1 MIHFELIVHSVQ
13 NTMTIST
20 RLSDFHKIIITVLKS
35 SFTKL
40 MAREMHHRD
49 YKNVSNNSFRE
60 DLTLSLDRIS
70 KGFDSFED
78 TFMKTL
84 NRHVSMKKKFVRA
97 NEVTYITKAL
107 QRAIMKRFEVE
118 SKYLKNKNYQN
129 MKFVKKPKNFC
140 SKLYKRGRKKFI
152 LNFLHIK

>member
-1 MIHFELIVHSVQ
+1 
-13 NTMTIST
+13 
-20 RLSDFHKIIITVLKS
+20 
-35 SFTKL
+35 
-40 MAREMHHRD
+40 MHHRD

-97 NEVTYITKAL
+97 N
-107 QRAIMKRFEVE
+107 
-118 SKYLKNKNYQN
+118 
-129 MKFVKKPKNFC
+129 
-140 SKLYKRGRKKFI
+140 
-152 LNFLHIK
+152 

>member
-1 MIHFELIVHSVQ
+1 
-13 NTMTIST
+13 
-20 RLSDFHKIIITVLKS
+20 
-35 SFTKL
+35 
-40 MAREMHHRD
+40 MHHRD